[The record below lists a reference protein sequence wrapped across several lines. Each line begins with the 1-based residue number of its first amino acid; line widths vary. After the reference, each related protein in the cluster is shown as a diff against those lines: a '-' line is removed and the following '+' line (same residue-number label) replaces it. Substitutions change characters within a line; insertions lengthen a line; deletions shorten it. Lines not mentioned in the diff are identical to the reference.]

1 MDKNL
6 RTEWGNEKKNH
17 INMNDLIQEIH
28 KTEAIDLPGF
38 MDKEQQKR
46 VEEKIL
52 AGIWELQ
59 EKTEINKN
67 EEIDGKLVPLRR
79 KNKKKRFFILG
90 IAAIM
95 LLGLCLTAFASSNPD
110 WDIELLR
117 FMGLDESDTF
127 QLESGEVKIQV
138 YDSFTAT
145 EYDAEGNPSEKEVK
159 IMAVSS
165 IGDKNSACIRIET
178 DYELP
183 EGFDETTD
191 YIMPENYSLNVY
203 EKPGKIIE
211 RGWGS
216 TFGYMNLD
224 GKLGYMIYITGCQGL
239 NKSHVRVR
247 FEDFYLYHDLGKK
260 EGEGEKE
267 EKLLLEGE
275 WELAWRYTYKSNVRS
290 YHMLK
295 QIELNDV
302 PYYITNIEVSPL
314 SVQIKGFRM
323 PWDRKKDY
331 EGFKIDRI
339 QYKDGTGLEVGGWS
353 SAGNHNGM
361 EFDTFLGTT
370 EMRTTIDVNNIKS
383 IVIGGNEIILK

>member
-1 MDKNL
+1 MDKKL
-6 RTEWGNEKKNH
+6 GTEWKKDRDNH
-17 INMNDLIQEIH
+17 IHMDDLMKEIH

-38 MDKEQQKR
+38 MDKEQQER
-46 VEEKIL
+46 VEARIL
-52 AGIWELQ
+52 AGIQELQ
-59 EKTEINKN
+59 KKTEINEK
-67 EEIDGKLVPLRR
+67 EEMDGKIVPLRR

-138 YDSFTAT
+138 YDSFIAT

-191 YIMPENYSLNVY
+191 YIMPGNYSLNVY

-211 RGWGS
+211 KGWGS
-216 TFGYMNLD
+216 TMGYMNLD

-239 NKSHVRVR
+239 NKSHVKVR
-247 FEDFYLYHDLGKK
+247 FEDFYLYHDLEKK
-260 EGEGEKE
+260 EE
-267 EKLLLEGE
+267 EREEELLLKGK
-275 WELAWRYTYKSNVRS
+275 WELTWRYAYKSNVRS
-290 YHMLK
+290 YQMLK
-295 QIELNDV
+295 RIELDDV
-302 PYYITNIEVSPL
+302 PYYITDIEVSPL
-314 SVQIKGFRM
+314 SVQINGFRM
-323 PWDRKKDY
+323 PWNRKKDY
-331 EGFKIDRI
+331 AGFKIERI

-361 EFDTFLGTT
+361 VFDTFLGTT
-370 EMRTTIDVNNIKS
+370 EMKTTIDVNNIKS
-383 IVIGGNEIILK
+383 IVIGENEIILK

>member
-1 MDKNL
+1 MDKKL
-6 RTEWGNEKKNH
+6 DTGWKKDKDNRIH
-17 INMNDLIQEIH
+17 MDDLIKEIR

-46 VEEKIL
+46 VEARIL
-52 AGIWELQ
+52 AGIQELQ
-59 EKTEINKN
+59 EKTEINKK
-67 EEIDGKLVPLRR
+67 EEMDGKVIPLRR

-95 LLGLCLTAFASSNPD
+95 LLGLCLTALASSNPD
-110 WDIELLR
+110 WDIELLT
-117 FMGLDESDTF
+117 FMGLDKSETF

-183 EGFDETTD
+183 EELDETTD
-191 YIMPENYSLNVY
+191 YIMPGNYSLNVY
-203 EKPGKIIE
+203 EKPGKIIKN
-211 RGWGS
+211 GWGS
-216 TFGYMNLD
+216 TTGYMNLD

-239 NKSHVRVR
+239 NKSYVKVR
-247 FEDFYLYHDLGKK
+247 FEDFYLYHDLEKK
-260 EGEGEKE
+260 EGEKE

-275 WELAWRYTYKSNVRS
+275 WELTWRYAYKSNVRS

-295 QIELNDV
+295 RIELNDV

-314 SVQIKGFRM
+314 SVQINGFGM
-323 PWDRKKDY
+323 PWNRKKDY
-331 EGFKIDRI
+331 AGFKIDRI
-339 QYKDGTGLEVGGWS
+339 QYKDGTSLEVGGWS

-361 EFDTFLGTT
+361 FFDTFLGTT
-370 EMRTTIDVNNIKS
+370 EIKTTIDMNNIKS

>member
-52 AGIWELQ
+52 AGIQELQ
-59 EKTEINKN
+59 EKTEINKK
-67 EEIDGKLVPLRR
+67 EEMDGKIVPLRR

-117 FMGLDESDTF
+117 FMGLDESETF

-191 YIMPENYSLNVY
+191 YIMPGNYSLNVY

-211 RGWGS
+211 KGWGS
-216 TFGYMNLD
+216 TMGYMNLD

-239 NKSHVRVR
+239 NKSHVKVR
-247 FEDFYLYHDLGKK
+247 FEDFYLYHDLEKK
-260 EGEGEKE
+260 EE
-267 EKLLLEGE
+267 EREEELLLKGE
-275 WELAWRYTYKSNVRS
+275 WELTWRYAYKSNVRS
-290 YHMLK
+290 YQMLK
-295 QIELNDV
+295 RIELDDV

-314 SVQIKGFRM
+314 SVQINGFRM
-323 PWDRKKDY
+323 PWNRKKDY
-331 EGFKIDRI
+331 AGFKIERI

-361 EFDTFLGTT
+361 VFDTFLGTT
-370 EMRTTIDVNNIKS
+370 EMKTTIDVNNIKS